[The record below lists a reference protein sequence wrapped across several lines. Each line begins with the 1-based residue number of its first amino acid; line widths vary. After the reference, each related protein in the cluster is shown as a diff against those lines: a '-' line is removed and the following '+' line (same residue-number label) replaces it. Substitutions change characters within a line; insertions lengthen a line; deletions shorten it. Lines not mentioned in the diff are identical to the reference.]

1 MDLQDW
7 ITVRI
12 GNNRLIA
19 ASIVVACIESCTLAE
34 TQNVSRCTGKLLG
47 ANTPVESFHSERP
60 RTNTDFPHE
69 L

>member
-7 ITVRI
+7 ITVRA

-34 TQNVSRCTGKLLG
+34 TQNGMILVPEVTKTVGSSEHDR
-47 ANTPVESFHSERP
+47 VE
-60 RTNTDFPHE
+60 
-69 L
+69 LAKAV